1 MENRPE
7 YKTSFEDE
15 VDWKIIE
22 QLHAAT
28 SKFSSASIELKKM
41 YLILVGIAT
50 PAIIKLSND
59 SLDFSLFVTLYI
71 LTLTFWYLDS
81 FTFFHQENLRA
92 KMDIRFQR
100 LKLRNTNNNQT
111 ENNTSEEYTLD
122 SNRTS
127 ADRWKRAFKDSSVRI
142 YQVFIL
148 LNTIAF
154 ILYLTK
160 VIG

>member
-1 MENRPE
+1 MNDRRE

-22 QLHAAT
+22 QLHSAT

-41 YLILVGIAT
+41 YLILVGITT

-59 SLDFSLFVTLYI
+59 SLDFSLFITLYI

-81 FTFFHQENLRA
+81 FTFFHQENLRD
-92 KMDIRFQR
+92 KMDIRFQK
-100 LKLRNTNNNQT
+100 LKFRNTINEQS
-111 ENNTSEEYTLD
+111 ENNENEEYTLEN
-122 SNRTS
+122 NRTS

-142 YQVFIL
+142 YQVFIF
-148 LNTIAF
+148 LNTIGF
-154 ILYLTK
+154 VLYLTK
-160 VIG
+160 II

>member
-1 MENRPE
+1 MEDRTE

-22 QLHAAT
+22 QLNGAT
-28 SKFSSASIELKKM
+28 SRFSSASIELKKM

-50 PAIIKLSND
+50 PAIIKLSNG
-59 SLDFSLFVTLYI
+59 SLDYSLFVTLYI
-71 LTLTFWYLDS
+71 LTVTFWYLDS

-92 KMDIRFQR
+92 KMDERFQR
-100 LKLRNTNNNQT
+100 LEDRNIINEQL
-111 ENNTSEEYTLD
+111 ENNSNEEFTLER
-122 SNRTS
+122 NRTR

-142 YQVFIL
+142 YQVFII

-154 ILYLTK
+154 VLFLAQIIK
-160 VIG
+160 